1 MLSIQVDSRSMEQLI
16 AAKIYYDTLPNRIS
30 YAQAEAMMMAK
41 MKLKDQISPI
51 AKAAKY
57 LQYELIPFG
66 PGGIKLKIKPYPKS
80 QTGKNG
86 RNIQIASSILLTGK
100 KGGGTITAKGDGM
113 MKTRQASVVDGY
125 ASFYKEVRKVAIAS
139 KRDKIKE
146 AAAKVIRAEI
156 KRAFSGQGFTSGG
169 NIKAPTKDVLR

>member
-1 MLSIQVDSRSMEQLI
+1 MLNVQVDSRSMTQLI
-16 AAKIYYDTLPNRIS
+16 AAQVYYDALPNRIS

-41 MKLKDQISPI
+41 MKLKDAVSPI

-66 PGGIKLKIKPYPKS
+66 VGGIKLKIKPYPKS

-86 RNIQIASSILLTGK
+86 RNIQIASAILLTGR
-100 KGGGTITAKGDGM
+100 KGGGTISAGDGL
-113 MKTRQASVVDGY
+113 MKTRPGSVAQGY

-146 AAAKVIRAEI
+146 AAAKVIKAEI

-169 NIKAPTKDVLR
+169 NVKAPTKDVLR

>member
-1 MLSIQVDSRSMEQLI
+1 MLNVQVDSRSMVQLI
-16 AAKIYYDTLPNRIS
+16 AAQVYYDTLPNRIS

-41 MKLKDQISPI
+41 MKLKNEISPI

-86 RNIQIASSILLTGK
+86 RNIQIASAILLTGK
-100 KGGGTITAKGDGM
+100 KGGGTITAKGDGL
-113 MKTRQASVVDGY
+113 MKTRQASVANGY
-125 ASFYKEVRKVAIAS
+125 AQFYREVRKVAIDS
-139 KRDKIKE
+139 KRDKIKA
-146 AAAKVIRAEI
+146 AAAKVIKAEI
-156 KRAFSGQGFTSGG
+156 RRAFSGQGFTSGG
-169 NIKAPTKDVLR
+169 NVKAPTKDVLR

>member
-1 MLSIQVDSRSMEQLI
+1 MLNVQVDSRSMTQLI

-30 YAQAEAMMMAK
+30 YAQAQAMMAAKVK
-41 MKLKDQISPI
+41 MKDAISPI

-66 PGGIKLKIKPYPKS
+66 AGGVKLRIKPYPKS

-86 RNIQIASSILLTGK
+86 RNIQIASAILLTGK
-100 KGGGTITAKGDGM
+100 KGGGTISADEGL
-113 MKTRQASVVDGY
+113 MKTRQASVAQGY
-125 ASFYKEVRKVAIAS
+125 ARFYKEVRKVAIAS

-146 AAAKVIRAEI
+146 AAAKVIKAEL